1 MQKRRRFNRTN
12 RSGFTLIELLVVIG
26 ILGLLAAILLPVFA
40 SVRRK
45 GQQSAC
51 VNNLRQIYIACSLY
65 AQDNSGLLPPY
76 PSRAIPLPGANGAC
90 VEESGLLLSSL
101 KPYVHSADVWRCPS
115 DMTQPDPQEIS
126 CGHPVPDLTSYTY
139 AGFHLIDYGIAPVP
153 IDYTWRNS
161 TMFTSSTRALLEDSY
176 ACPSDPQ
183 YQEYNHGGRWNRIF
197 MDGHAKSFGLDCT
210 NAPMLTE
217 TP

>member
-1 MQKRRRFNRTN
+1 MQKYRLFNRTTQF
-12 RSGFTLIELLVVIG
+12 GFTLIELLVVLG

-51 VNNLRQIYIACSLY
+51 INNLRQIQIACSLY
-65 AQDNSGLLPPY
+65 AQDNGGLLPPY
-76 PSRAIPLPGANGAC
+76 PSRAVSLPGTNGAC
-90 VEESGLLLSSL
+90 VEESSLLLSSL
-101 KPYVHSADVWRCPS
+101 KPYVCSADVWRCPS
-115 DMTQPDPQEIS
+115 DTTQPDPQAIS
-126 CGHPVPDLTSYTY
+126 CGLPVPGLTSYTY
-139 AGFHLIDYGIAPVP
+139 YGWHLIDYGVAPIP
-153 IDYTWRNS
+153 LDYTWRNS
-161 TMFTSSTRALLEDSY
+161 TMFTSSTRTLLEDSY
-176 ACPSDPQ
+176 TCYDPQ
-183 YQEYNHGGRWNRIF
+183 YDKYNHGGRWNRIF